1 MTQIHPTAIVD
12 PTAQIEPD
20 VVIGPYSIIEPH
32 VCIGQG
38 CQIGGH
44 VTLGMNL
51 RLGRRVKIFN
61 YACVGTASQD
71 LKHRGQHS
79 WAEIGDDVIIRE
91 FATVNRGT
99 RENSPTIVKK
109 GALLMAYS
117 HVAHEC
123 QIEEEAILVNNA
135 SLGGE
140 VFVGRKAIIGGL
152 TPVHQFCH
160 IGTLAII
167 GAGSKVAQDIP
178 PYFMA
183 DGHPARP
190 CGINSIGLRRDR
202 FTTPQIREIQRLF
215 HELFHRERSL
225 EQSLNFIAEKYD
237 HSAEARE
244 LIAFCGRTTRG
255 IAHPRNRQNDPEP
268 TDMILD

>member
-1 MTQIHPTAIVD
+1 MPHIHPTAIVD

-20 VVIGPYSIIEPH
+20 VVIGPYSIVEAH
-32 VCIGQG
+32 VRIGQG
-38 CQIGGH
+38 CHIGGH

-51 RLGRRVKIFN
+51 RLGQRVKIFN

-99 RENSPTIVKK
+99 RENSPTIV
-109 GALLMAYS
+109 GNRALLMAYS

-123 QIEEEAILVNNA
+123 LIGEEAVLVNNA

-140 VFVGRKAIIGGL
+140 VVVGRKAIIGGL

-160 IGTLAII
+160 IGTLAIV
-167 GAGSKVAQDIP
+167 GAGSKIAQDIP

-190 CGINSIGLRRDR
+190 CGINTVGLRRAR
-202 FTTPQIREIQRLF
+202 FNTEQIREIQRLF
-215 HELFHRERSL
+215 HELYHRERSY
-225 EQSLNFIAEKYD
+225 EQSLNYIAENYAE
-237 HSAEARE
+237 SAEARE
-244 LIAFCGRTTRG
+244 LLAFCNQTTRG
-255 IAHPRNRQNDPEP
+255 IAHPRNRLNDPEP